1 MGNEKLRNVAVLG
14 HLQSGKTTLVES
26 LYSMTTGAAK
36 GSVEKGTT
44 ISDYTVEE
52 KAKMNSIK
60 SAIVPVMYD
69 DHKINLIDVP
79 GSDDFI
85 GEAIAAISV
94 VKGAVLVID
103 ASSGVEVQT
112 VKHWNMLRKK
122 NIPTI
127 IYVNKMDKE
136 DIHFDNLVE
145 EIRNRLG
152 KNAVPFCYPMGHG
165 DEFDGFV
172 NCVTLKARKYNGKTC
187 EDVEVYDDKKGRV
200 FELHNTMVE
209 AVAET
214 SEELLDKFFAG
225 EQLSDEEIKSGL
237 RTGVFDGSII
247 PIVIGSAAKNIGL
260 NTLLDMLIHYLPNPS
275 ELNPLVAEDD
285 KGNKVERKTLDEE
298 PFSAFVFKTIVD
310 PYSGVSSIFK
320 ICSGAIKPGDQIYIP
335 QLSNTVAVS
344 QLFSVLG
351 GKFTP
356 VQILH
361 AGDIGCITKVEG
373 LETSM
378 TICNPKSIVK
388 YPEIDFPSAVYYR
401 GLLPKTKQ
409 DEDKL
414 SAVLAKIMLEDKS
427 VEIRRNVETNQQLIG
442 TLSLGHLNYLLE
454 KMRNSYKLDLQTED
468 VKIVYRETIKARA
481 TGDGRYVKQSGGSGF
496 YGVVQMDF
504 EPAEEN
510 NFTEEV
516 FGGAVPKNYFPA
528 VEKGFY
534 EACEKGLLAGYPVI
548 GVHAILKDGKY
559 HPVDSNELAFKMAA
573 ILAFKDA
580 YMKCKPVILEPII
593 KIVVTV
599 SSDVVGDIMSDLN
612 QRRGKIIG
620 MDINSVGNQK
630 ITALVPEAEIIE
642 YVNDLKSITQ
652 GAGFFNREFYS
663 YEQAPS
669 FIQEKLIAEAAK
681 NQQ

>member
-1 MGNEKLRNVAVLG
+1 MNDKIRNIVILG

-26 LYSMTTGAAK
+26 LYSITTGAPK
-36 GSVEKGTT
+36 GTVEKGTT
-44 ISDYTVEE
+44 ISDYTTEE
-52 KAKMNSIK
+52 KAKMASIK
-60 SAIVPVMYD
+60 SAIVPIVYKDYKM
-69 DHKINLIDVP
+69 NLIDVP

-85 GEAIAAISV
+85 GEAISAVSV
-94 VKGAVLVID
+94 VKGAVIVID
-103 ASSGVEVQT
+103 ATSGVEVQT

-136 DIHFDNLVE
+136 DIHFDNLLE
-145 EIRNRLG
+145 SIRQKFG
-152 KNAVPFCYPMGHG
+152 KTCIPFCYPMGHK

-172 NCVTLKARKYNGKTC
+172 NCVTLKARKFNGKEC
-187 EDVEVYDDKKGRV
+187 EDAEIYDEKKAKT

-209 AVAET
+209 AVAQT
-214 SEELLDKFFAG
+214 SEELLDKFFNG
-225 EQLSDEEIKSGL
+225 EALTKEEIQSGL
-237 RTGVFDGSII
+237 RKGVLDGELT
-247 PIVIGSAAKNIGL
+247 PVLVGSATKNIGL
-260 NTLLDMLIHYLPNPS
+260 HTMLDMFIDYLPNPQDLQPIVGKDQNGK
-275 ELNPLVAEDD
+275 EL
-285 KGNKVERKTLDEE
+285 ERKTANEE

-320 ICSGAIKPGDQIYIP
+320 IYSGIIKQGQEIYVP
-335 QLSNTVAVS
+335 ALSKSVSIS
-344 QLFSVLG
+344 QLYTICG
-351 GKFTP
+351 GKMTSVP
-356 VQILH
+356 ELH
-361 AGDIGCITKVEG
+361 AGDIGCITKVDG

-378 TICNPKSIVK
+378 TICDPKNIII
-388 YPEIDFPSAVYYR
+388 YPEIDLPSAVYYK
-401 GLLPKTKQ
+401 GLVPKTKQ

-414 SAVLAKIMLEDKS
+414 SMVLAKIMLEDKS
-427 VEIRRNVETNQQLIG
+427 VEIKRNVETNQQLIG
-442 TLSLGHLNYLLE
+442 TLSLGHLNYILE
-454 KMRNSYKLDLQTED
+454 KMKNSYKLEINTED
-468 VKIVYRETIKARA
+468 VQIVYRETIKAKA

-504 EPAEEN
+504 EPDKEN

-528 VEKGFY
+528 VEKGFF
-534 EACEKGLLAGYPVI
+534 EACEKGLLAGFPVI

-580 YMKCKPVILEPII
+580 YMNCKPTILEPII

-599 SSDVVGDIMSDLN
+599 SSDVVGDILSDLN
-612 QRRGKIIG
+612 QRRAKIIG

-630 ITALVPEAEIIE
+630 ITALVPESEIIE

-652 GAGFFNREFYS
+652 GAGFFNREFSS
-663 YEQAPS
+663 YEEAPQY
-669 FIQEKLIAEAAK
+669 IQEKLIAAAQK
-681 NQQ
+681 A

>member
-1 MGNEKLRNVAVLG
+1 MVNDKIRNIVILG

-26 LYSMTTGAAK
+26 LYSIATGAPK

-44 ISDYTVEE
+44 ISDYTAEE
-52 KAKMNSIK
+52 KAKMTSIK
-60 SAIVPVMYD
+60 SAIVPIVYKDYKM
-69 DHKINLIDVP
+69 NLIDVP

-85 GEAIAAISV
+85 GEAIASISV
-94 VKGAVLVID
+94 VKGAVIVID
-103 ASSGVEVQT
+103 ATSGIEVQT
-112 VKHWNMLRKK
+112 VKHWNMLKKK

-136 DIHFDNLVE
+136 DIHFDNLMDS
-145 EIRNRLG
+145 IRAKFG
-152 KNAVPFCYPMGHG
+152 KTCIPFCYPMGHK

-172 NCVTLKARKYNGKTC
+172 NCVTLKARKYNGKEC
-187 EDVEVYDDKKGRV
+187 EDAEIYDEKKAKT
-200 FELHNTMVE
+200 FELHNTMIE

-214 SEELLDKFFAG
+214 SEELMDKFFNG
-225 EQLSDEEIKSGL
+225 ETLTKEEIQNGL
-237 RTGVFDGSII
+237 RTGVLNGELT
-247 PIVIGSAAKNIGL
+247 PVLVGSATKNIGL
-260 NTLLDMLIHYLPNPS
+260 HTMLDMFIDYLPNPS
-275 ELNPLVAEDD
+275 DLAPIVGKTADGKD
-285 KGNKVERKTLDEE
+285 VERKTLNEE

-320 ICSGAIKPGDQIYIP
+320 IYSGLIKQGQDVYIP
-335 QLSNTVAVS
+335 QLSKSISIS
-344 QLFSVLG
+344 QLFTITG
-351 GKFTP
+351 GKMTP
-356 VQILH
+356 AQELH

-378 TICNPKSIVK
+378 TLCDPKNIII
-388 YPEIDFPSAVYYR
+388 YPKIDFPTAVYFK
-401 GLLPKTKQ
+401 GLVPKTKQ

-414 SAVLAKIMLEDKS
+414 SMVLAKIMLEDKS
-427 VEIRRNVETNQQLIG
+427 VEIKRNVETNQQLIG
-442 TLSLGHLNYLLE
+442 TLGLGHLNYILE
-454 KMRNSYKLDLQTED
+454 KMKNSYKLEINTED
-468 VKIVYRETIKARA
+468 VQIVYRETIKARA
-481 TGDGRYVKQSGGSGF
+481 TGNGRYVKQSGGSGF
-496 YGVVQMDF
+496 FGVVQMDF
-504 EPAEEN
+504 EPAAEN

-528 VEKGFY
+528 VEKGFF

-580 YMKCKPVILEPII
+580 YMNCKPTILEPII

-612 QRRGKIIG
+612 QRRAKIIG

-630 ITALVPEAEIIE
+630 ITALVPESEIIE

-652 GAGFFNREFYS
+652 GAGFFNREFNS
-663 YEQAPS
+663 YEEAPQY
-669 FIQEKLIAEAAK
+669 IQEKLIAKATKA
-681 NQQ
+681 